1 MQVLDVHA
9 LGVSSISTNEPPPA
23 SGEALGLEAVA
34 AFFQALNQQAVR
46 YCHWKSNLR
55 LEKGLRGQTDLDL
68 LIDRRHSRS
77 LRRILNQHKIK
88 PMLAAPGKRYPAVED
103 YLGFDPASGQ
113 LFHLHVHY
121 QLVLGEQFV
130 KNYRLPLES
139 YFLDTVELR
148 HGVKIPIPEL
158 EIIVLSIRAL
168 LKYRDRDA
176 FKDILSIRSPGLPA
190 PVRKEIEWLLSQTSP
205 ERLRRVMEELA
216 DVIPTDVVREFLDVV
231 AVTPRAGVTLYRLR
245 RRVREKLRAY
255 QRDSRW
261 QAILTYF
268 QEARRRRKR
277 LRFSSSP
284 KMTSPTGGLT
294 LAIIGADGAGK
305 STMCRVLAQW
315 LGWKMDVQVY
325 YLGSKQPSRRS
336 QLAYLLFRLA
346 RRSHHTLCRMID
358 GRNPIARLLESMR
371 QSFLYAHYVFIGQD
385 RYRRSAAGQR
395 RAMDG
400 SLIIFDR
407 YPLDAI
413 AGSLEHHLLDGPQIH
428 RAAPGD
434 TSWLRQRFARAEQ
447 NLYGQMRRPDYA
459 FVLKVSPDISLQR
472 KPDHKREAVETKSQ
486 TIGELIALAGSGGAK
501 TNLVLIDADQPMD
514 NVIRQLKEK
523 AWDVL

>member
-1 MQVLDVHA
+1 MQQSNVHA
-9 LGVSSISTNEPPPA
+9 LSVRSIFTNEPPTA
-23 SGEALGLEAVA
+23 SHEAVALEAVA
-34 AFFQALNQQAVR
+34 DLFQTLNRQAVR

-55 LEKGLRGQTDLDL
+55 LENGLRGQTDLDL
-68 LIDRRHSRS
+68 LIDRQHSRL
-77 LRRILNQHKIK
+77 LRHILNQHNIK
-88 PMLAAPGKRYPAVED
+88 PVLAPPGKRYPAVED

-139 YFLDTVELR
+139 YFLEAVEFR

-190 PVRKEIEWLLSQTSP
+190 PIRKEIEWLLGQTSP
-205 ERLRRVMEELA
+205 ERLRRVMDELA

-231 AVTPRAGVTLYRLR
+231 VVTPRAGVTFYRLR
-245 RRVREKLRAY
+245 RRVRETLRAY

-261 QAILTYF
+261 QAMRTYF
-268 QEARRRRKR
+268 QEAWRRRKR
-277 LRFSSSP
+277 FRFSSSP
-284 KMTSPTGGLT
+284 KMTLPAGGIT

-305 STMCRVLAQW
+305 STMCQMLAHW
-315 LGWKMDVQVY
+315 LGWKMDVQIY

-346 RRSHHTLCRMID
+346 RRSHRTLCRMID
-358 GRNPIARLLESMR
+358 GENPIARLLESVR
-371 QSFLYAHYVFIGQD
+371 QSFLYAYYVFIGQD
-385 RYRRSAAGQR
+385 RYRRSIAGQQ

-413 AGSLEHHLLDGPQIH
+413 TDSLEHHLLDGPQIH
-428 RAAPGD
+428 QVAQGD
-434 TSWLRQRFARAEQ
+434 KSRLMQRFARAEQ
-447 NLYGQMRRPDYA
+447 NLYRQMRRPDYV

-486 TIGELIALAGSGGAK
+486 TIGELIALAGSGDAGI
-501 TNLVLIDADQPMD
+501 NLVSIDADQPID
-514 NVIRQLKEK
+514 NVIQQLKEK
-523 AWDVL
+523 VWEVL